1 MFDSEYFK
9 NLLNET
15 TALISNKTEG
25 TYSDDVEIQIESNIM
40 ALKHLANEISDKEV
54 QSKMLKRIDMLCA
67 EPAEFEVSEVHQRIT
82 GVNKSNEYSD
92 RIEKDILKYSR
103 QLHGKAK
110 KFLDSVRLDGN
121 VLDEVTDKMTKN
133 LAGTSSALRFMKTE
147 QSSNISVF
155 RILISA
161 LVIFVI
167 MYFII
172 RFL

>member
-15 TALISNKTEG
+15 TALINKKAEG
-25 TYSDDVEIQIESNIM
+25 TCSDDADIQIESNIM
-40 ALKHLANEISDKEV
+40 TLKYLANDISDKDV
-54 QSKMLKRIDMLCA
+54 QNKMLKRIDMLYA
-67 EPAEFEVSEVHQRIT
+67 EPAEFEVSEVHHRIT
-82 GVNKSNEYSD
+82 GVNKSNEHSD
-92 RIEKDILKYSR
+92 RIERDILKYSR

-110 KFLDSVRLDGN
+110 RFLDSLRLDGS
-121 VLDEVTDKMTKN
+121 VLDEVTGKMVKN
-133 LAGTSSALRFMKTE
+133 LAGTNSALRFMKNE

-155 RILISA
+155 QILVSA